1 LLNLVNLKVSEV
13 SIAPWLAEGAELN
26 TLSEETGEMDS
37 RAVDEVAE
45 VSVFTAVDRF
55 K

>member
-1 LLNLVNLKVSEV
+1 V
-13 SIAPWLAEGAELN
+13 EGAELN

-45 VSVFTAVDRF
+45 VSVFIAADGFR
-55 K
+55 